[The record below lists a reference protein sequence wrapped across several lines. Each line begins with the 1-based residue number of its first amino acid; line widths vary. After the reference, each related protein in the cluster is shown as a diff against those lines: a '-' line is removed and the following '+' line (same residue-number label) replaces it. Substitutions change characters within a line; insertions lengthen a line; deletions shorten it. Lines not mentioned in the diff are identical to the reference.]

1 MKAEHRKQLEQN
13 ELAGRLSRW
22 WKGTEGKPS
31 TTLWVVVGVI
41 VLLASIYFFWKYYSD
56 SAFVNRSNQWME
68 LDQAANNSQLESL
81 IDSAKGSPAARAAK
95 AQLARGKLQE

>member
-41 VLLASIYFFWKYYSD
+41 VLLASIYFFWKYLATGFLRDLYYANFAHDLRKHIENRQKLD
-56 SAFVNRSNQWME
+56 SSKERGF
-68 LDQAANNSQLESL
+68 
-81 IDSAKGSPAARAAK
+81 PARFDP
-95 AQLARGKLQE
+95 